1 MIMKIVSIG
10 EIPKSTDNT
19 PCDNLVEVYSTG
31 QKMEKICKEN
41 NGVGLAAAQVGIPW
55 KFFVYEDQSSNKFN
69 YMIDCEYF
77 PISEEKYL
85 SIEGCLSIKTNDNK
99 MRHFKVMRFKEIKVI
114 GKILEDGDKLEIK
127 NFEKIYKNNL
137 ECTIIQHEIDHQDDI
152 LISDIG
158 EEISIQEKI
167 EK

>member
-1 MIMKIVSIG
+1 MKIVSID

-55 KFFVYEDQSSNKFN
+55 KFFVYEDQSSNKFK

-77 PISEEKYL
+77 PINEEKYL

-99 MRHFKVMRFKEIKVI
+99 MRHFKVMRFKEIKVV